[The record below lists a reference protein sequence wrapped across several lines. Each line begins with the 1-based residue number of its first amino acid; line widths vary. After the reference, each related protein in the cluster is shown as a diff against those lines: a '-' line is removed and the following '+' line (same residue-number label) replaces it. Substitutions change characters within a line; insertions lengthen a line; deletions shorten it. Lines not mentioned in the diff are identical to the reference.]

1 MKKQGLHLL
10 WAVPAA
16 LLVWYALLVGSVFTW
31 CGVFGCLRPGRDLQR
46 EVGPT
51 WALLALGGVIVAL
64 PFLAVEWTTSKGA
77 RITVAIVIAVIG
89 LGAGWLYLY
98 LAGWH

>member
-1 MKKQGLHLL
+1 MKRQGLHLL
-10 WAVPAA
+10 WSVPAA
-16 LLVWYALLVGSVFTW
+16 LLVWYVLLVGSVFTW
-31 CGVFGCLRPGRDLQR
+31 CGVFGCLMPERDLQR

-51 WALLALGGVIVAL
+51 WALLALGGVILAL
-64 PFLAVEWTTSKGA
+64 PFLAVKWTTSKGA
-77 RITVAIVIAVIG
+77 RISVAIVIALLG